1 MGARVL
7 LAGMGA
13 REHAIA
19 WKLRQSPDVDAIYVA
34 PGNAGTARVATNV
47 PVSPRDIDGLVD
59 AARDLRIDFYLAT
72 MDDPQ
77 PLGLVDRLRER
88 GLPCYGPTA
97 AAAAIEAS
105 KAWAKQFMAD
115 HGIATAPFRVFRD
128 HAEAAAYVSGRAE
141 GPLVVKASGLAAGK
155 GALVCDDRE
164 GALAAL
170 HAIMVQRE
178 FGEAGDEVV
187 VEERLRGW
195 ETSAHAICDGHT
207 AVLTPSATDYK
218 RALDGG
224 GGLNTGGMGAVS
236 PGLNLGATGSG
247 LDVGAVG
254 PGLDLTPALTDAI
267 EREVVAPTI
276 AGMAAAGRPYTGT
289 LYPGLM
295 ITPDGMRVLEFN
307 ARFGDPEAQVLMARL
322 KSDLFA
328 VCRAA
333 AEGKL
338 AGTPIEW
345 SDEHAVGVVLA
356 SGGYPGPYATGH
368 RIEGLDDV
376 DTDALV
382 FHAGTKDANG
392 GVVTNGGRVLTVV
405 ARAPTLIQARERA
418 YANARRI
425 RFEGAFMRTDIAAKY
440 GPQT

>member
-47 PVSPRDIDGLVD
+47 PVSPRDIDGLVN
-59 AARDLRIDFYLAT
+59 AARELRIDFYLAT

-105 KAWAKQFMAD
+105 KAWAKQFMAG

-170 HAIMVQRE
+170 HAIMVRRD

-187 VEERLRGW
+187 VEERLSGW
-195 ETSAHAICDGHT
+195 ETSAHAICDGRT

-218 RALDGG
+218 RAHDGG

-236 PGLNLGATGSG
+236 PGL
-247 LDVGAVG
+247 DV
-254 PGLDLTPALTDAI
+254 TPALTAAI
-267 EREVVAPTI
+267 EREVVAPVI
-276 AGMAAAGRPYTGT
+276 AGMAATGRPYTGT

-322 KSDLFA
+322 ESDLFA
-328 VCRAA
+328 LCRAA
-333 AEGKL
+333 AEGNL
-338 AGTPIEW
+338 AGAAVEW

-368 RIEGLDDV
+368 RIKGLDDV
-376 DTDALV
+376 DAGVHV
-382 FHAGTKDANG
+382 FHAGTKEADG

-425 RFEGAFMRTDIAAKY
+425 RFEGAFMRTDIAAATT
-440 GPQT
+440 GGGA

>member
-59 AARDLRIDFYLAT
+59 AAHELGIDFYLAT

-105 KAWAKQFMAD
+105 KAWAKRFMAD

-155 GALVCDDRE
+155 GALVCNDRE
-164 GALAAL
+164 AALAAL
-170 HAIMVQRE
+170 HAIMVRRD

-195 ETSAHAICDGHT
+195 ETSAHALCDGHT

-236 PGLNLGATGSG
+236 PGLG
-247 LDVGAVG
+247 V
-254 PGLDLTPALTDAI
+254 TPALTAAI

-295 ITPDGMRVLEFN
+295 ITHLDARVHVLEFN

-322 KSDLFA
+322 DSDLFA
-328 VCRAA
+328 LCRAA

-338 AGTPIEW
+338 AGTAVEW
-345 SDEHAVGVVLA
+345 SEEYAVGVVLA
-356 SGGYPGPYATGH
+356 SSGYPGPYATGH

-376 DTDALV
+376 DADALV
-382 FHAGTKDANG
+382 FHAGTKQADG

-405 ARAPTLIQARERA
+405 ARAPTLIQARKRA
-418 YANARRI
+418 YANAHRI
-425 RFEGAFMRTDIAAKY
+425 RFKGAFMRTDIAAAT
-440 GPQT
+440 GGEA

>member
-47 PVSPRDIDGLVD
+47 PVPPRDIDGLVN
-59 AARDLRIDFYLAT
+59 AARELDVDFYLAT

-105 KAWAKQFMAD
+105 KAWAKQFMAG
-115 HGIATAPFRVFRD
+115 HGIATADFRVFRD

-170 HAIMVQRE
+170 HAIMVRRD

-187 VEERLRGW
+187 VEERLSGW
-195 ETSAHAICDGHT
+195 ETSAHAICDGQT

-218 RALDGG
+218 RARDGG
-224 GGLNTGGMGAVS
+224 HGLNTGGMGAVS
-236 PGLNLGATGSG
+236 PGL
-247 LDVGAVG
+247 DV
-254 PGLDLTPALTDAI
+254 TPALTDAI
-267 EREVVAPTI
+267 KREVVGPTI

-322 KSDLFA
+322 DSDLFA
-328 VCRAA
+328 LCRAA

-338 AGTPIEW
+338 AGTAVEW
-345 SDEHAVGVVLA
+345 SDEYAVGVVLA

-376 DTDALV
+376 DSDALV
-382 FHAGTKDANG
+382 FHAGTKEADG

-425 RFEGAFMRTDIAAKY
+425 RFEGAFMRTDIAKWF
-440 GPQT
+440 GPRS